1 MVKFFQRSL
10 IGLPLTPRE
19 REMVT
24 ELLKGRSNKEIAA
37 DFAIGEQSVK
47 NMLSGIY
54 AKLGVQSRTELFH
67 AIFPL

>member
-1 MVKFFQRSL
+1 
-10 IGLPLTPRE
+10 
-19 REMVT
+19 MVT